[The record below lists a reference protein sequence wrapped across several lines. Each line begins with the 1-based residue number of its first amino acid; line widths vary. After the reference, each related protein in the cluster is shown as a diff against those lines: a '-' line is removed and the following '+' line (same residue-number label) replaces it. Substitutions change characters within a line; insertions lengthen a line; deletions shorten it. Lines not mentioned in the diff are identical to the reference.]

1 MQVGFRTLRARVLL
15 LVTVTVVFTALAVWV
30 LAQRATIVAMTDAH
44 DEHARNMLDTVL
56 LSVESEYKSIL
67 FHESATLEQRKRELR
82 SIVDIALYSIEQCRK
97 QYEDGLVSEE
107 EAKRTAL
114 GEIAGMRY
122 DDGVGYLWINDMGR
136 PVPRMLMHP
145 TIPELDGTVLDN
157 PEFNCAL
164 GVGKNLFVA
173 FVDTCLEDGAGYVDY
188 LWPKPTEAGLTEDL
202 PKISYVALFKPWN
215 WVVGTGVYVDDIQA
229 EVDKRLEAVLA
240 ELRQTLSEVR
250 VAETGYM
257 FIFTHDRQM
266 LAHPSLSGDTPDLR
280 NPVTGNNV
288 LDELMEAAKT
298 PSIPFEYI
306 WDKPGNED
314 DFRFTKRTY
323 VKHFAPLDWYVA
335 SSFYNAEV
343 ERPAR
348 ELGNRI
354 LLLCMPILVAAIVF
368 AVWVSGSLTRPLK
381 RLALAALSIE
391 REGMHSA
398 DMPVLG
404 TVETQE
410 LGTVLNKMITSLRD
424 SERDLRK
431 ANNYIGNIIN
441 SMPSVLVGVDA
452 DGNVTQWNT
461 EAERATGVS
470 AEKAVGQPV
479 AEVFARLAAEMG
491 RVREAMWNRKP
502 LSKPRKVRH
511 EGNEIRY
518 EDLTVYPLVAN
529 GVEGA
534 VILLDDVTE
543 RVRIEEM
550 MVQSEKMM
558 SIGGLAAGMAHEIN
572 NPLAGMIQTAGV
584 MADRLTNPEMP
595 ANQRAAEAA
604 GTTMEAI
611 LAFMNARGIPR
622 MLENIRTS
630 GGRAAGIV
638 SNMLSFARKGGAA
651 ASPQDLAVLL
661 DQCVELARTDYD
673 LKKQYDFRQ
682 IEIVREYEEGL
693 PPVPCE
699 PGKIQQVIVNLLRNG
714 AEAMQQGEGDAGPE
728 PDRKPCFHL
737 RLLHEKEAGMV
748 RIEVEDNGPGMDEAA
763 RKRVFE
769 PFFTTKPTDRGTGL
783 GLSVSYFIITEN
795 HGGKMNVVSHPGEGA
810 RFIIRLPV
818 QRAVP

>member
-1 MQVGFRTLRARVLL
+1 MLVRFRTLRSRVLL
-15 LVTVTVVFTALAVWV
+15 LVTVTLVFTAMAIWI
-30 LAQRATIVAMTDAH
+30 LAQRATVIAMTAAH

-56 LSVESEYKSIL
+56 LSVDSEYKSIL
-67 FHESATLEQRKRELR
+67 FHESATLEQRKREL
-82 SIVDIALYSIEQCRK
+82 SNIVDIALYSIEQHRK
-97 QYEDGLVSEE
+97 QCEDGLVSEE
-107 EAKRTAL
+107 DAKRMAL
-114 GEIAGMRY
+114 REIAGMRY

-157 PEFNCAL
+157 PEFNCAM

-173 FVDTCLEDGAGYVDY
+173 FVDACLENGGGYVDY
-188 LWPKPTEAGLTEDL
+188 LWPKPTQAGLTEDV

-215 WVVGTGVYVDDIQA
+215 WVVGTGVYVDDIKA
-229 EVDKRLEAVLA
+229 EVDKRLEAVLV
-240 ELRQTLSEVR
+240 ELRETLSKVR

-266 LAHPSLSGDTPDLR
+266 LVHPSLSGDTPNLL
-280 NPVTGNNV
+280 NPVTGNHI

-298 PSIPFEYI
+298 PSIPFEYV
-306 WDKPGNED
+306 WDKPGHEQE
-314 DFRFTKRTY
+314 FRFPKKTY

-354 LLLCMPILVAAIVF
+354 LLLCLPILLIAIVF

-381 RLALAALSIE
+381 RLALAALNIE

-410 LGTVLNKMITSLRD
+410 LGTILNKMVTSVRK

-431 ANNYIGNIIN
+431 ANTYIGNIIN
-441 SMPSVLVGVDA
+441 SMPSVLVGVDS
-452 DGNVTQWNT
+452 DGIVTQWNT

-470 AEKAVGQPV
+470 AENAVGQPL
-479 AEVFARLAAEMG
+479 AQAFTRLAGGME
-491 RVREAMWNRKP
+491 RVGEAMRDRKP
-502 LSKPRKVRH
+502 LSKSRQARQ
-511 EGNEIRY
+511 EDGEIRY
-518 EDLTVYPLVAN
+518 EDLTVYPLTAD
-529 GVEGA
+529 GIEGA
-534 VILLDDVTE
+534 VIRLDDVTE

-558 SIGGLAAGMAHEIN
+558 SVGGLAAGMAHEIN

-584 MADRLTNPEMP
+584 MADRLTNLEMS

-611 LAFMNARGIPR
+611 HAFMDARGIPR
-622 MLENIRTS
+622 MLRNIRTS
-630 GGRAAGIV
+630 GNRAAEIV
-638 SNMLSFARKGGAA
+638 LNMLSFARKSEAA
-651 ASPQDLAVLL
+651 ASPQDLAALL
-661 DQCVELARTDYD
+661 DQCVELAGTDYD
-673 LKKQYDFRQ
+673 LKKKYDFRQ
-682 IEIVREYEEGL
+682 IEIVREYQEDL
-693 PPVPCE
+693 PCVPCE

-714 AEAMQQGEGDAGPE
+714 AEAMHEEQADFSRMEE
-728 PDRKPCFHL
+728 RKPCFHL
-737 RLLHEKEAGMV
+737 RLRHEKDTGMV
-748 RIEVEDNGPGMDEAA
+748 RIEIEDNGPGMDEAT

-795 HGGKMNVVSHPGEGA
+795 HGGEMSVESRPGEGST
-810 RFIIRLPV
+810 FVIRLPV
-818 QRAVP
+818 